1 MEVLMPGASFT
12 AAGLTALNFSVNPS
26 YPGKVTLDP
35 GLVPLKSEGGEDIFI
50 RKGSSSMLIALNFV
64 GLPAADFDGGF
75 DYASGVQT
83 SGSQSLVNWFI
94 SRSGKSFTYNDPFGK
109 SHVVVFGQDKLEF
122 SLTDDGAWEGA
133 LLLKE
138 MIG

>member
-1 MEVLMPGASFT
+1 MPGASFT
-12 AAGLTALNFSVNPS
+12 AVGFTPLNFSVNPS

-50 RKGSSSMLIALNFV
+50 RKGNSSMLIALNFI
-64 GLPAADFDGGF
+64 GLPVADFDGGF
-75 DYASGVQT
+75 DYAAGAQA

-94 SRSGKSFTYNDPFGK
+94 SLSGKIFTYADPFGK
-109 SHVVVFGQDKLEF
+109 SHSVVFGQDKLEF
-122 SLTDDGAWEGA
+122 SLMDDGAWGGT

-138 MIG
+138 IIG

>member
-1 MEVLMPGASFT
+1 MPGASFI
-12 AAGLTALNFSVNPS
+12 AVGQTALNFSVNPS

-35 GLVPLKSEGGEDIFI
+35 GFVLLKSEGGEDIFI
-50 RKGSSSMLIALNFV
+50 RKGDRSILIALNFV

-94 SRSGKSFTYNDPFGK
+94 SQSGKSFTYNDPFGK
-109 SHVVVFGQDKLEF
+109 SHIVVFGQDKLDF
-122 SLTDDGAWEGA
+122 SLMDDGAWEGT

-138 MIG
+138 IIG